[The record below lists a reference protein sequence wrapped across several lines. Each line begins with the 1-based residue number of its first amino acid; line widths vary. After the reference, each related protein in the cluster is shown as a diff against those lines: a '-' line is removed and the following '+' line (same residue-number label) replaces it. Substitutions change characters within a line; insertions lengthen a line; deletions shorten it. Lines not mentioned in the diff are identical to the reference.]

1 MLQRAASNAYSWWW
15 AGHIRTKQSKWL
27 EQSMQD
33 MEEKVDYA
41 LKLIQEDGDTFA
53 KRAEMYYKKRPEL
66 ISFVEEAF
74 RAFRALAER
83 YDSLSTD
90 LQKANTTIATCLPEQ
105 VQFAMDEEDDFFA
118 AKHAK
123 SGHSQQRPPAPNL
136 PKVPNRPMK
145 SVINDA
151 SKKLEAK
158 TLSKAP
164 TTKIKPAKSGLTK
177 SEALEEIDKLQKDI
191 LASQTMKE
199 YVKSSYENG
208 ISIYW
213 RLENEIMEKQDKVI
227 RLQDEFGVSTLIDDN
242 DARTLMAEA
251 AIKSCQ
257 DTLAQLQDKQE
268 KSAEEA
274 QVENRKIEDARQRL
288 KSLKQEFFSHQAG
301 EVERAD
307 QSTDHQLKELQI
319 SKQDMVGPERQKLE
333 ALREKIKEQFRA
345 GTDGSLS
352 VSELVDKIDD
362 LVNMVINLESSVLS
376 QTVLIDRLKTEAD
389 DFHSQIQSLEDDKA
403 TLLDGRHELERRVKE
418 MEEKLYS
425 VQNLNKNVIIQ
436 NTDLHTH
443 FTEVHCS
450 LDQLSEKLQSV
461 QPDEKIKETS
471 SLQEDEDSNIE
482 AKSQAA
488 LTKQIKEEEGGDSEL
503 ISKISATEVKEDRI
517 QKNFNAPSVNSD
529 NLEKGEKVDSTQ
541 NKEASDSGLDFETSG
556 TEQRANGTEQNL
568 RASIVGSNNSGKMDK
583 RDESEVISSI
593 SGTEEKGNNIE
604 RSLSA
609 LATETPKGDDAKSF
623 GESETGG
630 VSEGNGMPEIAERS
644 PSTEQKNLET
654 FEDELNWKQLLLNGL
669 EDKERIL
676 LAEYTAILRNY
687 KEVKKKLSDEE
698 KKNETLFETTLQLRD
713 MKSSVTKKDQEIQS
727 LRQKLNLVQ
736 QESGGTPEA
745 GGLAENEV
753 LVVPPAEEEEE
764 EIKFLINQRK
774 TISAVEEKLREKIDA
789 ILDENLDFW
798 LRFSGAFHQVQ
809 KFKTEVQDLQ
819 DEITQLKKK
828 EEKKQDGKSHSSI
841 PRNLTADVRAVCK
854 HLSEKKTELTVWLE
868 QSNLLKDELHR
879 RISSI
884 SDIQEAITVS
894 LREGVETE
902 EITFSTHQAAKFQG
916 EALSMKQENN
926 KVNEELVAGID
937 HIIALRNE
945 IEKTLDKLDA
955 EFKSSFTSHS
965 RSKIPL
971 RSFLFGMKEKRHKHS
986 IFSYM
991 HHSSKKA
998 SSP

>member
-66 ISFVEEAF
+66 INFVEEAF

-105 VQFAMDEEDDFFA
+105 VQFAMDEEDDIYA

-123 SGHSQQRPPAPNL
+123 SSHLQQGSPAPNL
-136 PKVPNRPMK
+136 PKVPRVPNRPMK

-158 TLSKAP
+158 TLSKEA
-164 TTKIKPAKSGLTK
+164 TTNTKPAKSGLTK

-199 YVKSSYENG
+199 YVKSSYEKGLSNF
-208 ISIYW
+208 W

-227 RLQDEFGVSTLIDDN
+227 RLQDEFGVSTLIDDK

-257 DTLAQLQDKQE
+257 DTLAQLQHKQE
-268 KSAEEA
+268 KAAEEA
-274 QVENRKIEDARQRL
+274 EVENRKIEDARQRL
-288 KSLKQEFFSHQAG
+288 KSLKQEFFSHEAD

-307 QSTDHQLKELQI
+307 QGTDHGLEELQI
-319 SKQDMVGPERQKLE
+319 PKQDVVGPERQKLE
-333 ALREKIKEQFRA
+333 ALRKKIKEQFRA
-345 GTDGSLS
+345 GTDESLT

-362 LVNMVINLESSVLS
+362 LVNMVIKLESSVLS
-376 QTVLIDRLKTEAD
+376 QTVLIDRLRTEAD
-389 DFHSQIQSLEDDKA
+389 DFHLQIRSLEDNKA
-403 TLLDGRHELERRVKE
+403 TLLDGRKELERRVKE
-418 MEEKLYS
+418 TEEKLYS

-436 NTDLHTH
+436 STDLHTH

-461 QPDEKIKETS
+461 EPDGEIKEIS
-471 SLQEDEDSNIE
+471 SVQEEVELNIE

-488 LTKQIKEEEGGDSEL
+488 LTKQIKGEEGGDSGF
-503 ISKISATEVKEDRI
+503 ISKTSATEAREDRI
-517 QKNFNAPSVNSD
+517 ETDLNALSINSD
-529 NLEKGEKVDSTQ
+529 NSGNVEKMETTQ
-541 NKEASDSGLDFETSG
+541 NKEAGDSGLDFKTFG
-556 TEQRANGTEQNL
+556 TEEQATRTAQKL
-568 RASIVGSNNSGKMDK
+568 STSTVSSNNLEKMDK
-583 RDESEVISSI
+583 RDESTVISSI
-593 SGTEEKGNNIE
+593 SGTEEKGNYID

-609 LATETPKGDDAKSF
+609 LF
-623 GESETGG
+623 GESKTRV
-630 VSEGNGMPEIAERS
+630 VSKGNGMPEITERP

-654 FEDELNWKQLLLNGL
+654 FEDELNWQQLLLNGS

-698 KKNETLFETTLQLRD
+698 KKNKTLFETMLQLQD
-713 MKSSVTKKDQEIQS
+713 IKNSVTKRDKEIQS
-727 LRQKLNLVQ
+727 LRQKLDLLQ
-736 QESGGTPEA
+736 QESGGMPA
-745 GGLAENEV
+745 ADDSAENEIIV
-753 LVVPPAEEEEE
+753 MPPTEEEEE
-764 EIKFLINQRK
+764 VIRFLINKPK
-774 TISAVEEKLREKIDA
+774 TVSAVEEKLREKIDA

-798 LRFSGAFHQVQ
+798 LRFSSAFHQVQ
-809 KFKTEVQDLQ
+809 NFTTEVQDLQ
-819 DEITQLKKK
+819 DEITHLKKDG
-828 EEKKQDGKSHSSI
+828 EKKQDGKLHGSI
-841 PRNLTADVRAVCK
+841 STDLTAHVRAVCK
-854 HLSEKKTELTVWLE
+854 HLNEKKTELTVWLE

-879 RISSI
+879 RILSI

-894 LREGVETE
+894 LKEGVETE

-937 HIIALRNE
+937 HVIALRDE
-945 IEKTLDKLDA
+945 IEKTLVKLDA
-955 EFKSSFTSHS
+955 EFKLSEAKSSLRSDSS
-965 RSKIPL
+965 RPKIPL
-971 RSFLFGMKEKRHKHS
+971 RSFLFGIKEKRHKHS

-991 HHSSKKA
+991 HPSSKRT